1 MKTYNIIVLA
11 ALAALCFASCN
22 ETDSSPYGKKTGTL
36 CVAVS
41 EDTPEV
47 KSINQVT
54 DFPVDI
60 TTAAGVSVSHY
71 ETVAEVPSSII
82 LDVGKYNVSSHT
94 PGAIRRRMD
103 EPYYGGSKEVEIIAG
118 NTTIA
123 DVICTMQNTK
133 IAVVYGGDFFDVFK
147 TWVIT
152 IDDGTDTA
160 LSFSDEDNIK
170 NNQTSCFWQFINQTE
185 GVTLNFTGYTKE
197 GNSRI
202 TQKFTIRKSQAETG
216 YDNDK
221 AYFTGG
227 DALVFTFT
235 PEEATSGKIGSVTL
249 DVRIEFTETEESIIL
264 DVEDVPTYEPGEDDP
279 VGPDNPPAE
288 KYIKLTLPEPIV
300 LTEDTDPS
308 LGDVNIE
315 ATKGIVSLVVKV
327 KSNSEA
333 MEGALMD
340 VAAQYEGV
348 DLIGGCEVVENTA
361 LVDFLGSLGQT
372 ITVPSKGDAGYTFPV
387 GNFFTF
393 LGILSGEHNFTMTV
407 IDGDG
412 NEESGTLKITVPE
425 M

>member
-249 DVRIEFTETEESIIL
+249 DVKIEFTETEESITL

-288 KYIKLTLPEPIV
+288 KYIKLTLPEPMTI
-300 LTEDTDPS
+300 DAGTDPS
-308 LGDVNIE
+308 LGDVKIE
-315 ATKGIVSLVVKV
+315 AEKGIKTLIVKV
-327 KSNSEA
+327 ESTSEE
-333 MEGALMD
+333 MIDALN
-340 VAAQYEGV
+340 GV
-348 DLIGGCEVVENTA
+348 YAEYPKVNLVGGCEVVENQG
-361 LVDFLGSLGQT
+361 LVDFLGSLGKE
-372 ITVPSKGDAGYTFPV
+372 ITVPSQGDKNYTFPV
-387 GNFFTF
+387 GQFFGF
-393 LGILSGEHNFTMTV
+393 LSLLPGEHTFKMTV
-407 IDGDG
+407 ADMAG
-412 NEESGTLKITVPE
+412 NEESGTIVLTVE
-425 M
+425 E